1 MLIKYQLTSV
11 MLVVRNGQSSNSNEE
26 DPTNKVDEELQDGE
40 VGPQE
45 VGEQHSRH
53 DDGVAHSGTLAKE
66 IMIIRAPC
74 LPVSIIAKPADH
86 QDNQDQDLEEHNY
99 YVVYTTDQSYNL

>member
-1 MLIKYQLTSV
+1 MKFQLTSV
-11 MLVVRNGQSSNSNEE
+11 MLVVGNGKSSNSNEQ

-53 DDGVAHSGTLAKE
+53 DDGVAHNGTLSKE